1 MPRNAGNP
9 KLAVGRKE
17 VILSHPYRM
26 RHGETAW
33 SLSGQHTGRAD
44 IPLIEQG
51 EQDAHIYQKLVL
63 KNGGDSQSV
72 IRLLPH
78 VSSSAAVSFTS
89 SMPSCIEK
97 SIDSTRSWRDCDPR
111 AARTNA
117 ICDAH
122 FKHRLALGR

>member
-1 MPRNAGNP
+1 MIGAAN
-9 KLAVGRKE
+9 L
-17 VILSHPYRM
+17 LSRLYLV

-72 IRLLPH
+72 IRLLPN

-89 SMPSCIEK
+89 SMRSCIEK
-97 SIDSTRSWRDCDPR
+97 PIDSTS
-111 AARTNA
+111 
-117 ICDAH
+117 I
-122 FKHRLALGR
+122 LA